1 MNKTIIVLAVL
12 AALSPEAEAQDLVA
26 ASDVVDCG
34 QVEYNVPVTA
44 EFELRNNGH
53 RSMRISDVQTS
64 CGCMAAEFPHKDI
77 PAGEKFMVRVTFDSR
92 QMGHFD
98 KYADVCTEGSD
109 EPLMLRMKGVVVR
122 EVKDY
127 SGDYPYTIGT
137 LLADRNTLEFND
149 VSNGETPQL
158 RIHIRNVGGETAE
171 PVVMHLPDYLEA
183 DVSPSRIKS
192 GRAGVVTITL
202 DSRKLNDLGLTET
215 TVFLGNKPGDKVDSD
230 KEISVSA
237 VLLPQFDD
245 MSDAELAL
253 APVIEV
259 SEKELNLGAA
269 DGKKKLKGT
278 VMVKNNGRSELRIN
292 NLQMFSSALSV
303 SLNKSVLD
311 PGEEAKLKITA
322 NVERMRKS
330 RSEPKVLMITNDP
343 KNPKVVINV
352 KVDGVE
358 RTDKK

>member
-1 MNKTIIVLAVL
+1 MNKNIIVLSVI
-12 AALSPEAEAQDLVA
+12 AALSAELRAQDMVA
-26 ASDVVDCG
+26 ANDVVDCG

-44 EFELRNNGH
+44 EFELTNNGN
-53 RSMRISDVQTS
+53 RSMRISEVQTS
-64 CGCMAAEFPHKDI
+64 CGCMVADFPQKDI
-77 PAGEKFMVRVTFDSR
+77 QAGEKFMVRMTFDSK

-98 KYADVCTEGSD
+98 KYADVCVEGSD

-127 SGDYPYTIGT
+127 SGDYPYKIGT

-149 VSNGETPQL
+149 VNNGETPQL
-158 RIHIRNVGGETAE
+158 KIHIRNTGGETAE

-183 DVSPSRIKS
+183 DVSPSKIKS

-202 DSRKLNDLGLTET
+202 DSRKLDDLGLTET
-215 TVFLGNKPGDKVDSD
+215 KVFLGNKPGDKVDSD

-237 VLLPQFDD
+237 VLLPQFQD
-245 MSDAELAL
+245 MTEAELAL
-253 APVIEV
+253 APAIEV

-278 VMVKNNGRSELRIN
+278 VMIKNTGKSELRIS

-311 PGEEAKLKITA
+311 PGEEAKLKVTA
-322 NVERMRKS
+322 NVERMKKS
-330 RSEPKVLMITNDP
+330 KSEPKVLMITNDP
-343 KNPKVVINV
+343 NNPKVEINV
-352 KVDGVE
+352 VVSGI
-358 RTDKK
+358 

>member
-1 MNKTIIVLAVL
+1 MNKNIIVLSVL
-12 AALSPEAEAQDLVA
+12 AALSAELRAQDMVA
-26 ASDVVDCG
+26 ANDVVDCG

-44 EFELRNNGH
+44 EFELTNNGN
-53 RSMRISDVQTS
+53 RSMRISEVQTS
-64 CGCMAAEFPHKDI
+64 CGCMVADFPQKDI
-77 PAGEKFMVRVTFDSR
+77 QSGEKFMVRMTFDSK

-98 KYADVCTEGSD
+98 KYADVCVEGSD

-127 SGDYPYTIGT
+127 SGDYPYKIGT

-149 VSNGETPQL
+149 VNNGETPQL
-158 RIHIRNVGGETAE
+158 KIHIRNTGGETAE

-183 DVSPSRIKS
+183 DVSPSKIKS

-202 DSRKLNDLGLTET
+202 DSRKLDDLGLTET
-215 TVFLGNKPGDKVDSD
+215 KVFLGNKPGDKVDSD

-237 VLLPQFDD
+237 VLLPQFQD
-245 MSDAELAL
+245 MTEAELAL
-253 APVIEV
+253 APAIEV

-278 VMVKNNGRSELRIN
+278 VMIKNTGKSELRIS

-311 PGEEAKLKITA
+311 PGEEAKLKVTA
-322 NVERMRKS
+322 NVERMKKS
-330 RSEPKVLMITNDP
+330 KSEPKVLMITNDP
-343 KNPKVVINV
+343 NNPKVEISVVVSGI
-352 KVDGVE
+352 
-358 RTDKK
+358 

>member
-1 MNKTIIVLAVL
+1 MNKTIMVLAVL
-12 AALSPEAEAQDLVA
+12 AALSSGAQAQDLVA

-64 CGCMAAEFPHKDI
+64 CGCMAAEFPHNDI

-98 KYADVCTEGSD
+98 KYADVCAEGSD

-215 TVFLGNKPGDKVDSD
+215 KVFLGNKPGDKVDSD
-230 KEISVSA
+230 KEISVTA

-278 VMVKNNGRSELRIN
+278 VMIKNNGRSELRIN

-303 SLNKSVLD
+303 SLNKSVLN

>member
-1 MNKTIIVLAVL
+1 MNKNIIVLSVL
-12 AALSPEAEAQDLVA
+12 AALSAELRAQDMVA
-26 ASDVVDCG
+26 ANDVVDCG

-44 EFELRNNGH
+44 EFELTNNGN
-53 RSMRISDVQTS
+53 RSMRISEVQTS
-64 CGCMAAEFPHKDI
+64 CGCMVADFPQKDI
-77 PAGEKFMVRVTFDSR
+77 QAGEKFMVRMTFDSK

-98 KYADVCTEGSD
+98 KYADVCVEGSD

-127 SGDYPYTIGT
+127 SGDYPYKIGT

-149 VSNGETPQL
+149 VNNGETPQL
-158 RIHIRNVGGETAE
+158 KIHIRNTGGETAE

-183 DVSPSRIKS
+183 DVSPSKIKS

-202 DSRKLNDLGLTET
+202 DSRKLDDLGLTET
-215 TVFLGNKPGDKVDSD
+215 KVFLGNKPGDKVDSD

-237 VLLPQFDD
+237 VLLPQFQD
-245 MSDAELAL
+245 MTEAELAL
-253 APVIEV
+253 APAIEV
-259 SEKELNLGAA
+259 SEKELKLGAA

-278 VMVKNNGRSELRIN
+278 VMIKNTGKSELRIS

-311 PGEEAKLKITA
+311 PGEEAKLKVTA
-322 NVERMRKS
+322 NVERMKKS
-330 RSEPKVLMITNDP
+330 KSEPKVLMITNDP
-343 KNPKVVINV
+343 NNPKVEINV
-352 KVDGVE
+352 VVSGI
-358 RTDKK
+358 

>member
-1 MNKTIIVLAVL
+1 MNKNIIVLSVL
-12 AALSPEAEAQDLVA
+12 AALSAELRAQDMVA
-26 ASDVVDCG
+26 ANDVVDCG

-44 EFELRNNGH
+44 EFELTNNGN
-53 RSMRISDVQTS
+53 RSMRISEVQTS
-64 CGCMAAEFPHKDI
+64 CGCMVADFPQKDI
-77 PAGEKFMVRVTFDSR
+77 QAGEKFMVRMTFDSK

-98 KYADVCTEGSD
+98 KYADVCVEGSD

-127 SGDYPYTIGT
+127 SGDYPYKIGT
-137 LLADRNTLEFND
+137 LLADRNTLEFD
-149 VSNGETPQL
+149 VNNGETPQL
-158 RIHIRNVGGETAE
+158 KIHIRNTGGETAE

-183 DVSPSRIKS
+183 DVSPSKIKS

-202 DSRKLNDLGLTET
+202 DSRKLDDLGLTET
-215 TVFLGNKPGDKVDSD
+215 KVFLGNKPGDKVDSD

-237 VLLPQFDD
+237 VLLPQFQD
-245 MSDAELAL
+245 MTEAELAL
-253 APVIEV
+253 APAIEV

-278 VMVKNNGRSELRIN
+278 VMIKNTGKSELRIS

-311 PGEEAKLKITA
+311 PGEEAKLKVTA
-322 NVERMRKS
+322 NVERMKKS
-330 RSEPKVLMITNDP
+330 KSEPKVLMITNDP
-343 KNPKVVINV
+343 NNPKVEINV
-352 KVDGVE
+352 VVSGI
-358 RTDKK
+358 

>member
-1 MNKTIIVLAVL
+1 MNKNIIVLSVL
-12 AALSPEAEAQDLVA
+12 AALSAELRAQDMVA
-26 ASDVVDCG
+26 ANDVVDCG

-44 EFELRNNGH
+44 EFELTNNGN
-53 RSMRISDVQTS
+53 RSMRISEVQTS
-64 CGCMAAEFPHKDI
+64 CGCMVADFPQKDI
-77 PAGEKFMVRVTFDSR
+77 QAGEKFMVRMTFDSK

-98 KYADVCTEGSD
+98 KYADVCVEGSD
-109 EPLMLRMKGVVVR
+109 ESLMLRMKGVVVR

-127 SGDYPYTIGT
+127 SGDYPYKIGT

-149 VSNGETPQL
+149 VNNGETPQL
-158 RIHIRNVGGETAE
+158 KIHIRNTGGETAE

-183 DVSPSRIKS
+183 DVSPSKIKS

-202 DSRKLNDLGLTET
+202 DSRKLDNLGLTET
-215 TVFLGNKPGDKVDSD
+215 KVFLGNKPGDKVDSD

-237 VLLPQFDD
+237 VLLPQFQD
-245 MSDAELAL
+245 MTEAELAL
-253 APVIEV
+253 APAIEV

-278 VMVKNNGRSELRIN
+278 VMIKNTGKSELRIS

-311 PGEEAKLKITA
+311 PGEEAKLKVTA
-322 NVERMRKS
+322 NVERMKKS
-330 RSEPKVLMITNDP
+330 KSEPKVLMITNDP
-343 KNPKVVINV
+343 NNPKVEINV
-352 KVDGVE
+352 VVSGI
-358 RTDKK
+358 

>member
-1 MNKTIIVLAVL
+1 MNKNIIVLSVL
-12 AALSPEAEAQDLVA
+12 AALSAELRAQDMVA
-26 ASDVVDCG
+26 ANDVVDCG

-44 EFELRNNGH
+44 EFELTNNGN
-53 RSMRISDVQTS
+53 RSMRISEVQTS
-64 CGCMAAEFPHKDI
+64 CGCMVADFPQKDI
-77 PAGEKFMVRVTFDSR
+77 QAGEKFMVRMTFDSK

-98 KYADVCTEGSD
+98 KYADVCVEGSD

-127 SGDYPYTIGT
+127 SGDYPYKIGT

-149 VSNGETPQL
+149 VNNGETPQL
-158 RIHIRNVGGETAE
+158 KIHIRNTGGETAE

-183 DVSPSRIKS
+183 DVSPSKIKS

-202 DSRKLNDLGLTET
+202 DSRKLDDLELTET
-215 TVFLGNKPGDKVDSD
+215 KVFLGNKPGDKVDSD

-237 VLLPQFDD
+237 VLLPQFQD
-245 MSDAELAL
+245 MTEAELAL
-253 APVIEV
+253 APAIEV

-278 VMVKNNGRSELRIN
+278 VMIKNTGKSELRIS

-311 PGEEAKLKITA
+311 PGEEAKLKVTA
-322 NVERMRKS
+322 NVERMKKS
-330 RSEPKVLMITNDP
+330 KSEPKVLMITNDP
-343 KNPKVVINV
+343 NNPKVEINV
-352 KVDGVE
+352 VVSGI
-358 RTDKK
+358 

>member
-1 MNKTIIVLAVL
+1 MNKNIIVLSVL
-12 AALSPEAEAQDLVA
+12 AALSAELRAQDMVA
-26 ASDVVDCG
+26 ANDVVDCG

-44 EFELRNNGH
+44 EFELTNNGN
-53 RSMRISDVQTS
+53 RSMRISEVQTS
-64 CGCMAAEFPHKDI
+64 CGCMVADFPQKDI
-77 PAGEKFMVRVTFDSR
+77 QTGEKFMVRMTFDSK

-98 KYADVCTEGSD
+98 KYADVCVEGSD

-127 SGDYPYTIGT
+127 SGDYPYKIGT

-149 VSNGETPQL
+149 VNNGETPQL
-158 RIHIRNVGGETAE
+158 KIHIRNTGGETAE

-183 DVSPSRIKS
+183 DVSPSKIKS

-202 DSRKLNDLGLTET
+202 DSRKLDDLGLTET
-215 TVFLGNKPGDKVDSD
+215 KVFLGNKPGDKVDSD

-237 VLLPQFDD
+237 VLLPQFQD
-245 MSDAELAL
+245 MTEAELAL
-253 APVIEV
+253 APAIEV

-278 VMVKNNGRSELRIN
+278 VMIKNTGKSELRIS

-311 PGEEAKLKITA
+311 PGEEAKLKVTA
-322 NVERMRKS
+322 NVERMKKS
-330 RSEPKVLMITNDP
+330 KSEPKVLMITNDP
-343 KNPKVVINV
+343 NNPKVEINV
-352 KVDGVE
+352 VVSGI
-358 RTDKK
+358 

>member
-1 MNKTIIVLAVL
+1 MNKNIIVLSVL
-12 AALSPEAEAQDLVA
+12 TALSAELRAQDMVA
-26 ASDVVDCG
+26 ANDVVDCG

-44 EFELRNNGH
+44 EFELTNNGN
-53 RSMRISDVQTS
+53 RSMRISEVQTS
-64 CGCMAAEFPHKDI
+64 CGCMVADFPQKDI
-77 PAGEKFMVRVTFDSR
+77 QAGEKFMVRMTFDSK

-98 KYADVCTEGSD
+98 KYADVCVEGSD

-127 SGDYPYTIGT
+127 SGDYPYKIGT

-149 VSNGETPQL
+149 VNNGETPQL
-158 RIHIRNVGGETAE
+158 KIHIRNTGGETAE

-183 DVSPSRIKS
+183 DVSPSKIKS

-202 DSRKLNDLGLTET
+202 DSRKLDDLGLTET
-215 TVFLGNKPGDKVDSD
+215 KVFLGNKPGDKVDSD

-237 VLLPQFDD
+237 VLLPQFQD
-245 MSDAELAL
+245 MTEAELAL
-253 APVIEV
+253 APAIEV

-278 VMVKNNGRSELRIN
+278 VMIKNTGKSELRIS

-311 PGEEAKLKITA
+311 PGEEAKLKVTA
-322 NVERMRKS
+322 NVERMKKS
-330 RSEPKVLMITNDP
+330 KSEPKVLMITNDP
-343 KNPKVVINV
+343 NNPKVEINV
-352 KVDGVE
+352 VVSGI
-358 RTDKK
+358 

>member
-1 MNKTIIVLAVL
+1 MNKNIIVLSVL
-12 AALSPEAEAQDLVA
+12 AALSAELRAQDMVA
-26 ASDVVDCG
+26 ANDVVDCG

-44 EFELRNNGH
+44 EFELTNNGN
-53 RSMRISDVQTS
+53 RSMRISEVQTS
-64 CGCMAAEFPHKDI
+64 CGCMVADFPQKDI
-77 PAGEKFMVRVTFDSR
+77 QAGEKFMVRMTFDSK

-98 KYADVCTEGSD
+98 KYADVCVEGSD

-127 SGDYPYTIGT
+127 SGDYPYKIGT

-149 VSNGETPQL
+149 VNNGETPQL
-158 RIHIRNVGGETAE
+158 KIHIRNTGGETAE

-183 DVSPSRIKS
+183 DVSPSKIKS

-202 DSRKLNDLGLTET
+202 DSRKLDDLGLTET
-215 TVFLGNKPGDKVDSD
+215 KVFLGNKPGDKVDSD

-237 VLLPQFDD
+237 VLLPQFQD
-245 MSDAELAL
+245 MTEAELAL
-253 APVIEV
+253 APAIEV

-278 VMVKNNGRSELRIN
+278 VMIKNTGKSELRIS

-311 PGEEAKLKITA
+311 PGEEAKLKVTA
-322 NVERMRKS
+322 NVERMKKS
-330 RSEPKVLMITNDP
+330 KSEPKVLMITNDP
-343 KNPKVVINV
+343 NNPKVEISVVVSGI
-352 KVDGVE
+352 
-358 RTDKK
+358 

>member
-1 MNKTIIVLAVL
+1 MNKNIIVLSVL
-12 AALSPEAEAQDLVA
+12 AALSAELRAQDMVA
-26 ASDVVDCG
+26 ANDVVDCG

-44 EFELRNNGH
+44 EFELTNNGN
-53 RSMRISDVQTS
+53 RSMRISEVQTS
-64 CGCMAAEFPHKDI
+64 CGCMVADFPQKDI
-77 PAGEKFMVRVTFDSR
+77 QAGEKFMVRMTFDSK

-98 KYADVCTEGSD
+98 KYADVCVEGSD

-127 SGDYPYTIGT
+127 SGDYPYKIGT

-149 VSNGETPQL
+149 VNNGETPQL
-158 RIHIRNVGGETAE
+158 KIHIRNTGGETAE

-183 DVSPSRIKS
+183 DVSPSKIKS

-202 DSRKLNDLGLTET
+202 DSRKLDDLGLTET
-215 TVFLGNKPGDKVDSD
+215 KVFLGNKPGDKVDSD

-237 VLLPQFDD
+237 VLLPQFQD
-245 MSDAELAL
+245 MTEAELAL
-253 APVIEV
+253 APAIEV

-278 VMVKNNGRSELRIN
+278 IMIKNTGKSELRIS
-292 NLQMFSSALSV
+292 NLQMFSSALSL

-311 PGEEAKLKITA
+311 PGEEAKLKVTA
-322 NVERMRKS
+322 NVERMKTSHSAPR
-330 RSEPKVLMITNDP
+330 VLMITNDP
-343 KNPKVVINV
+343 KNPKVEINV
-352 KVDGVE
+352 VVSGN
-358 RTDKK
+358 

>member
-1 MNKTIIVLAVL
+1 MNKNIIVLSVL
-12 AALSPEAEAQDLVA
+12 AALSAELRAQDMVA
-26 ASDVVDCG
+26 ANDVVDCG

-44 EFELRNNGH
+44 EFELTNNGN
-53 RSMRISDVQTS
+53 RSIRISEVQTS
-64 CGCMAAEFPHKDI
+64 CGCMVADFPQKDI
-77 PAGEKFMVRVTFDSR
+77 QAGEKFMVRMTFDSK

-98 KYADVCTEGSD
+98 KYADVCVEGSD

-127 SGDYPYTIGT
+127 SGDYPYKIGT

-149 VSNGETPQL
+149 VNNGETPQL
-158 RIHIRNVGGETAE
+158 KIHIRNTGGETAE

-183 DVSPSRIKS
+183 DVSPSKIKS

-202 DSRKLNDLGLTET
+202 DSRKLDDLGLTET
-215 TVFLGNKPGDKVDSD
+215 KVFLGNKPGDKVDSD

-237 VLLPQFDD
+237 VLLPQFQD
-245 MSDAELAL
+245 MTEAELAL
-253 APVIEV
+253 APAIEV

-278 VMVKNNGRSELRIN
+278 VMIKNTGKSELRIS

-311 PGEEAKLKITA
+311 PGEEAKLKVTA
-322 NVERMRKS
+322 NVERMKKS
-330 RSEPKVLMITNDP
+330 KSEPKVLMITNDP
-343 KNPKVVINV
+343 NNPKVEINV
-352 KVDGVE
+352 VVSGI
-358 RTDKK
+358 

>member
-1 MNKTIIVLAVL
+1 MNKNIIVLSVL
-12 AALSPEAEAQDLVA
+12 AALSAELRAQDMVA
-26 ASDVVDCG
+26 ANDVVDCG

-44 EFELRNNGH
+44 EFELTNNGN
-53 RSMRISDVQTS
+53 RSMRISEVQTS
-64 CGCMAAEFPHKDI
+64 CGCMVADFPQKDI
-77 PAGEKFMVRVTFDSR
+77 QAGEKFMVRMTFDSK

-98 KYADVCTEGSD
+98 KYADVCVEGSD

-127 SGDYPYTIGT
+127 SGDYPYKIGT

-149 VSNGETPQL
+149 VNNGETPQL
-158 RIHIRNVGGETAE
+158 KIHIRNTGGETAE

-183 DVSPSRIKS
+183 DVSPSKIKS

-202 DSRKLNDLGLTET
+202 DSRKLDDLGLTET
-215 TVFLGNKPGDKVDSD
+215 KVFLGNKPGDKVDSD

-237 VLLPQFDD
+237 VLLPQFQD
-245 MSDAELAL
+245 MTEAELAL
-253 APVIEV
+253 APAIEV
-259 SEKELNLGAA
+259 SEKELNLGAV

-278 VMVKNNGRSELRIN
+278 VMIKNTGKSELRIS

-311 PGEEAKLKITA
+311 PGEEAKLKVTA
-322 NVERMRKS
+322 NVERMKKS
-330 RSEPKVLMITNDP
+330 KSEPKVLMITNDP
-343 KNPKVVINV
+343 NNPKVEINV
-352 KVDGVE
+352 VVSGI
-358 RTDKK
+358 

>member
-1 MNKTIIVLAVL
+1 
-12 AALSPEAEAQDLVA
+12 
-26 ASDVVDCG
+26 
-34 QVEYNVPVTA
+34 
-44 EFELRNNGH
+44 
-53 RSMRISDVQTS
+53 
-64 CGCMAAEFPHKDI
+64 
-77 PAGEKFMVRVTFDSR
+77 MVRVTFDSR

-98 KYADVCTEGSD
+98 KYADVCAEGSD

-215 TVFLGNKPGDKVDSD
+215 KVFLGNKPGDKVDSD

-259 SEKELNLGAA
+259 SEKELNLGAV

-278 VMVKNNGRSELRIN
+278 VMIKNNGRSELRIN

>member
-1 MNKTIIVLAVL
+1 MNKNIIVLSVL
-12 AALSPEAEAQDLVA
+12 AALSAELRAQDMVA
-26 ASDVVDCG
+26 ANDVVDCG

-44 EFELRNNGH
+44 EFELTNNGN
-53 RSMRISDVQTS
+53 RSMRISEVQTS
-64 CGCMAAEFPHKDI
+64 CGCMVADFPQKDI
-77 PAGEKFMVRVTFDSR
+77 QAGEKFMVRMTFDSK

-98 KYADVCTEGSD
+98 KYADVCVEGSD

-127 SGDYPYTIGT
+127 SGDYPYKIGT

-149 VSNGETPQL
+149 VNNGETPQL
-158 RIHIRNVGGETAE
+158 KIHIRNTGGETAE

-183 DVSPSRIKS
+183 DVSPSKIKS

-202 DSRKLNDLGLTET
+202 DSRKLDDLGLTET
-215 TVFLGNKPGDKVDSD
+215 KVFLGNKPGDKVDSD

-237 VLLPQFDD
+237 VLLPQFQD
-245 MSDAELAL
+245 MTEAELAL

-278 VMVKNNGRSELRIN
+278 VMIKNTGKSELRIS

-311 PGEEAKLKITA
+311 PGEEAKLKVTA
-322 NVERMRKS
+322 NVERMKKS
-330 RSEPKVLMITNDP
+330 KSEPKVLMITNDP
-343 KNPKVVINV
+343 NNPKVEINV
-352 KVDGVE
+352 VVSGI
-358 RTDKK
+358 

>member
-1 MNKTIIVLAVL
+1 MNKNIIVLSVL
-12 AALSPEAEAQDLVA
+12 AALSAELRAQDIVA
-26 ASDVVDCG
+26 ANDVVDCG

-44 EFELRNNGH
+44 EFELTNNGN
-53 RSMRISDVQTS
+53 RSMRISEVQTS
-64 CGCMAAEFPHKDI
+64 CGCMVADFPQKDI
-77 PAGEKFMVRVTFDSR
+77 QAGEKFMVRMTFDSK

-98 KYADVCTEGSD
+98 KYADVCVEGSD

-127 SGDYPYTIGT
+127 SGDYPYKIGT

-149 VSNGETPQL
+149 VNNGETPQL
-158 RIHIRNVGGETAE
+158 KIHIRNTGGETAE

-183 DVSPSRIKS
+183 DVSPSKIKS

-202 DSRKLNDLGLTET
+202 DSRKLDDLGLTET
-215 TVFLGNKPGDKVDSD
+215 KVFLGNKPGDKVDSD

-237 VLLPQFDD
+237 VLLPQFQD
-245 MSDAELAL
+245 MTEAELAL
-253 APVIEV
+253 APAIEV

-278 VMVKNNGRSELRIN
+278 VMIKNTGKSELRIS

-311 PGEEAKLKITA
+311 PGEEAKLKVTA
-322 NVERMRKS
+322 NVERMKKS
-330 RSEPKVLMITNDP
+330 KSEPKVLMITNDP
-343 KNPKVVINV
+343 NNPKVEINV
-352 KVDGVE
+352 VVSGI
-358 RTDKK
+358 

>member
-1 MNKTIIVLAVL
+1 MNKNIIVLSVL
-12 AALSPEAEAQDLVA
+12 AALSAELRAQDMVA
-26 ASDVVDCG
+26 ANDVVDCG

-44 EFELRNNGH
+44 EFELTNNGN
-53 RSMRISDVQTS
+53 RSMRISEVQTS
-64 CGCMAAEFPHKDI
+64 CGCMVADFPQKDI
-77 PAGEKFMVRVTFDSR
+77 QAGEKFMVRMTFDSK

-98 KYADVCTEGSD
+98 KYADVCVEGSD

-127 SGDYPYTIGT
+127 SGDYPYKIGT

-149 VSNGETPQL
+149 VNNGETPQL
-158 RIHIRNVGGETAE
+158 KIHIRNTGGETVE

-183 DVSPSRIKS
+183 DVSPSKIKS

-202 DSRKLNDLGLTET
+202 DSRKLDDLGLTET
-215 TVFLGNKPGDKVDSD
+215 KVFLGNKPGDKVDSD

-237 VLLPQFDD
+237 VLLPQFQD
-245 MSDAELAL
+245 MTEAELAL
-253 APVIEV
+253 APAIEV

-278 VMVKNNGRSELRIN
+278 VMIKNTGKSELRIS

-311 PGEEAKLKITA
+311 PGEEAKLKVTA
-322 NVERMRKS
+322 NVERMKKS
-330 RSEPKVLMITNDP
+330 KSEPKVLMITNDP
-343 KNPKVVINV
+343 NNPKVEINV
-352 KVDGVE
+352 VVSGI
-358 RTDKK
+358 

>member
-1 MNKTIIVLAVL
+1 MNKNIIVLSVL
-12 AALSPEAEAQDLVA
+12 AALSAELRAQDMVA
-26 ASDVVDCG
+26 ANDVVDCG

-44 EFELRNNGH
+44 EFELTNNGN
-53 RSMRISDVQTS
+53 RSMRISEVQTS
-64 CGCMAAEFPHKDI
+64 CGCMVADFPQKDI
-77 PAGEKFMVRVTFDSR
+77 QAGEKFMVRMTFDSK

-98 KYADVCTEGSD
+98 KYADVCVEGSD

-127 SGDYPYTIGT
+127 SGDYPYKIGT

-149 VSNGETPQL
+149 VNNGETPQL
-158 RIHIRNVGGETAE
+158 KIHIRNTGGETAE

-183 DVSPSRIKS
+183 DVSPSKIKS

-202 DSRKLNDLGLTET
+202 DSRKLDDLGLTET
-215 TVFLGNKPGDKVDSD
+215 KVFLGNKPGDKVDSD
-230 KEISVSA
+230 KEISVSV
-237 VLLPQFDD
+237 VLLPQFQD
-245 MSDAELAL
+245 MTEAELAL
-253 APVIEV
+253 APAIEV

-278 VMVKNNGRSELRIN
+278 VMIKNTGKSELRIS

-311 PGEEAKLKITA
+311 PGEEAKLKVTA
-322 NVERMRKS
+322 NVERMKKS
-330 RSEPKVLMITNDP
+330 KSEPKVLMITNDP
-343 KNPKVVINV
+343 NNPKVEINV
-352 KVDGVE
+352 VVSGI
-358 RTDKK
+358 

>member
-1 MNKTIIVLAVL
+1 MNKNIIVLSVL
-12 AALSPEAEAQDLVA
+12 AALSAELRAEDMVA
-26 ASDVVDCG
+26 ANDVVDCG

-44 EFELRNNGH
+44 EFELTNNGN
-53 RSMRISDVQTS
+53 RSMRISEVQTS
-64 CGCMAAEFPHKDI
+64 CGCMVADFPQKDI
-77 PAGEKFMVRVTFDSR
+77 QAGEKFMVRMTFDSK

-98 KYADVCTEGSD
+98 KYADVCVEGSD

-127 SGDYPYTIGT
+127 SGDYPYKIGT

-149 VSNGETPQL
+149 VNNGETPQL
-158 RIHIRNVGGETAE
+158 KIHIRNTGGETAE

-183 DVSPSRIKS
+183 DVSPSKIKS

-202 DSRKLNDLGLTET
+202 DSRKLDDLGLTET
-215 TVFLGNKPGDKVDSD
+215 KVFLGNKPGDKVDSD

-237 VLLPQFDD
+237 VLLPQFQD
-245 MSDAELAL
+245 MTEAELAL
-253 APVIEV
+253 APAIEV

-278 VMVKNNGRSELRIN
+278 VMIKNTGKSELRIS

-311 PGEEAKLKITA
+311 PGEEAKLKVTA
-322 NVERMRKS
+322 NVERMKKS
-330 RSEPKVLMITNDP
+330 KSEPKVLMITNDP
-343 KNPKVVINV
+343 NNPKVEINV
-352 KVDGVE
+352 VVSGI
-358 RTDKK
+358 

>member
-1 MNKTIIVLAVL
+1 MNKNIIVLSVL
-12 AALSPEAEAQDLVA
+12 AALSAELRAQDMVA
-26 ASDVVDCG
+26 ANDVVDCG

-44 EFELRNNGH
+44 EFELTNNGN
-53 RSMRISDVQTS
+53 RSMRISEVQTS
-64 CGCMAAEFPHKDI
+64 CGCMVADFPQKDI
-77 PAGEKFMVRVTFDSR
+77 QAGEKFMVRMTFDSK

-98 KYADVCTEGSD
+98 KYADVCVEGSD

-127 SGDYPYTIGT
+127 SGDYPYKIGT

-149 VSNGETPQL
+149 VNNGETPQL
-158 RIHIRNVGGETAE
+158 KIHIRNTGGETAE

-183 DVSPSRIKS
+183 DVSPSKIKS

-202 DSRKLNDLGLTET
+202 DSRKLDDLGLTET
-215 TVFLGNKPGDKVDSD
+215 KVFLGNKPGDKVDSD

-237 VLLPQFDD
+237 VLLPQFQD
-245 MSDAELAL
+245 MTEAELTL
-253 APVIEV
+253 APAIEV

-278 VMVKNNGRSELRIN
+278 VMIKNAGKSELRIS

-311 PGEEAKLKITA
+311 PGEEAKLKVTA
-322 NVERMRKS
+322 NVERMKKS
-330 RSEPKVLMITNDP
+330 KSEPKVLMITNDP
-343 KNPKVVINV
+343 NNPKVEINV
-352 KVDGVE
+352 VVSGI
-358 RTDKK
+358 

>member
-1 MNKTIIVLAVL
+1 MNKNIIVLSVL
-12 AALSPEAEAQDLVA
+12 AALSVELRAQDMVA
-26 ASDVVDCG
+26 ANDVVDCG

-44 EFELRNNGH
+44 EFELTNNGN
-53 RSMRISDVQTS
+53 RSMRISEVQTS
-64 CGCMAAEFPHKDI
+64 CGCMVADFPQKDI
-77 PAGEKFMVRVTFDSR
+77 QAGEKFMVRMTFDSK

-98 KYADVCTEGSD
+98 KYADVCVEGSD

-127 SGDYPYTIGT
+127 SGDYPYKIGT

-149 VSNGETPQL
+149 VNNGETPQL
-158 RIHIRNVGGETAE
+158 KIHIRNTGGETAE

-183 DVSPSRIKS
+183 DVSPSKIKS

-202 DSRKLNDLGLTET
+202 DSRKLDDLGLTET
-215 TVFLGNKPGDKVDSD
+215 KVFLGNKPGDKVDSD

-237 VLLPQFDD
+237 VLLPQFQD
-245 MSDAELAL
+245 MTEAELAL
-253 APVIEV
+253 APAIEV

-278 VMVKNNGRSELRIN
+278 VMIKNTGKSELRIS

-311 PGEEAKLKITA
+311 PGEEAKLKVTA
-322 NVERMRKS
+322 NVERMKKS
-330 RSEPKVLMITNDP
+330 KSEPKVLMITNDP
-343 KNPKVVINV
+343 NNPKVEINV
-352 KVDGVE
+352 VVSGI
-358 RTDKK
+358 

>member
-1 MNKTIIVLAVL
+1 MNKNIIVLSVL
-12 AALSPEAEAQDLVA
+12 AALSAELRAQDMVA
-26 ASDVVDCG
+26 ANDVVDCG

-44 EFELRNNGH
+44 EFELTNNGN
-53 RSMRISDVQTS
+53 RSMRISEVQTS
-64 CGCMAAEFPHKDI
+64 CGCMVADFPQKDI
-77 PAGEKFMVRVTFDSR
+77 QAGEKFMVRMTFDSK

-98 KYADVCTEGSD
+98 KYADVCVEGSD

-127 SGDYPYTIGT
+127 SGDYPYKIGT

-149 VSNGETPQL
+149 VNNGETPQL
-158 RIHIRNVGGETAE
+158 KIHIRNTGGETAE

-183 DVSPSRIKS
+183 DVSPSKIKS

-202 DSRKLNDLGLTET
+202 DSRKLDDLGLTET
-215 TVFLGNKPGDKVDSD
+215 KVFLGNKPGDKVDSD

-237 VLLPQFDD
+237 VLLPQFQD
-245 MSDAELAL
+245 MTEAELAL
-253 APVIEV
+253 APAIEV

-278 VMVKNNGRSELRIN
+278 VMIKNTGKSELRIS

-311 PGEEAKLKITA
+311 PGEEAKLKVTA
-322 NVERMRKS
+322 NVERMKKS
-330 RSEPKVLMITNDP
+330 KSEPKVLMITNDP
-343 KNPKVVINV
+343 NNPKVEINV
-352 KVDGVE
+352 VVSGN
-358 RTDKK
+358 